1 MGERRCFAVKW
12 FKTIGLILILLI
24 IISIPLT
31 SCANTEENGVSTS
44 PPPGIPE
51 PGFDTD
57 VVDSKSDGL
66 LPEVG
71 QEQLIVRNGDI
82 QLVVVN
88 VTTAGEEIENL
99 VKGFSGFIVSSR
111 FWNDGHDL
119 IGYYS
124 IRVPD
129 ESFEATMAAL
139 GNLAVE
145 VKSESTDSY
154 DVTQEY
160 IDLDARLGNAE
171 ATENQYL
178 VLLEKAVSVQDTLQ
192 IYESLSRVRAEIE
205 QLKGRMLYLER
216 ITSTSLINIY
226 LEPEKSSEPLVI
238 GDWSITDAFK
248 SVLRGVVTFG
258 QWSVTGLM
266 WLVVFSPIWGGVL
279 AWIIV
284 RRRRRQRA
292 D

>member
-1 MGERRCFAVKW
+1 MKW
-12 FKTIGLILILLI
+12 FKTVGFILILLI

>member
-1 MGERRCFAVKW
+1 MKW

-44 PPPGIPE
+44 PPLGIPE

-119 IGYYS
+119 MGYYS

-266 WLVVFSPIWGGVL
+266 WLVVSSPIWGGVL

>member
-1 MGERRCFAVKW
+1 MKW
-12 FKTIGLILILLI
+12 FKTVGLILILLI

>member
-1 MGERRCFAVKW
+1 LKW
-12 FKTIGLILILLI
+12 FRTVGLLLVLVI
-24 IISIPLT
+24 IIAIPLASCT
-31 SCANTEENGVSTS
+31 STEENGVPSTS
-44 PPPGIPE
+44 PPGVPE
-51 PGFDTD
+51 PGYDTD
-57 VVDSKSDGL
+57 VADSKGDGL
-66 LPEVG
+66 LPEVS

-82 QLVVVN
+82 QLVVEN

-119 IGYYS
+119 IGHYS

-129 ESFEATMAAL
+129 ESFEATMIAL
-139 GNLAVE
+139 SNLAVE

-205 QLKGRMLYLER
+205 QLKGRMLYLDR

-238 GDWSITDAFK
+238 GDWSITEAFK
-248 SVLRGVVTFG
+248 SVIRGIVTFG

-266 WLVVFSPIWGGVL
+266 WLAVFSPVWGGIL

-292 D
+292 S

>member
-1 MGERRCFAVKW
+1 MFRA
-12 FKTIGLILILLI
+12 LY
-24 IISIPLT
+24 
-31 SCANTEENGVSTS
+31 ANTEENGVSTS

>member
-1 MGERRCFAVKW
+1 MKW
-12 FKTIGLILILLI
+12 LKTVGLILILLI
-24 IISIPLT
+24 IIAVPLT
-31 SCANTEENGVSTS
+31 SCTNTGENGETSGS
-44 PPPGIPE
+44 PPGVSE
-51 PGFDTD
+51 PGYDTD
-57 VVDSKSDGL
+57 VVDSKGDSL
-66 LPEVG
+66 LPAVS

-82 QLVVVN
+82 QLVVEN
-88 VTTAGEEIENL
+88 VTIAGDEIENL
-99 VKGFSGFIVSSR
+99 VRGFNGFVVSSR

-119 IGYYS
+119 MGYYS

-129 ESFEATMAAL
+129 ESFETAMIAL

-160 IDLDARLGNAE
+160 IDLDARLRNAE
-171 ATENQYL
+171 ATEDQYI

-205 QLKGRMLYLER
+205 QIKGRLLYLER

-284 RRRRRQRA
+284 QRRRRQRA